1 LSRNF
6 DARSAA
12 SEAQHQGR
20 RPAAEYGH
28 TGGMTW
34 SRRFDA
40 PIPLHSGDVIRT
52 LKEAGEYI
60 VGLSKAEQNKQH
72 WQLAAQELMAA
83 AERGGIVRLPESST
97 GAAQE
102 ARRELQNYSI
112 ARLTMIARRQPDAER
127 PRAGRAPGAGKNPLT
142 SRAGTAA
149 HRLA

>member
-20 RPAAEYGH
+20 RPAAEYGD

-40 PIPLHSGDVIRT
+40 PIPLHSGDGIRT

-83 AERGGIVRLPESST
+83 AERGGIVMMADIAMRQALAHGCPKAPPAPRKKRGESY
-97 GAAQE
+97 
-102 ARRELQNYSI
+102 RIIR
-112 ARLTMIARRQPDAER
+112 
-127 PRAGRAPGAGKNPLT
+127 
-142 SRAGTAA
+142 
-149 HRLA
+149 